1 MKTIQKRWLPLF
13 LLAAVTFLF
22 PACEGNNPSINGGG
36 GEDTSGL
43 ITLKMRNSEN
53 GETKIS
59 FGAGYFMINKAN
71 NFDEYYIAGG
81 QGGIIEF
88 CDMGTKK
95 LSAIK
100 TVPTSGWAREVA
112 VTPNHRYVIRNNY
125 SQWNSDIQGHEQ
137 KVAYLKLYVVDYI
150 TSTTGGII
158 GAEVQYCEWTPE
170 Q

>member
-1 MKTIQKRWLPLF
+1 MKTIQKKWLPLF

-43 ITLKMRNSEN
+43 ITLKMRNGGN
-53 GETKIS
+53 GGTTIYL
-59 FGAGYFMINKAN
+59 GGGYFMINNAN
-71 NFDEYYIAGG
+71 NFDNYGASGNVNT
-81 QGGIIEF
+81 EF

-100 TVPTSGWAREVA
+100 TVPTSGWAKEVA

-125 SQWNSDIQGHEQ
+125 EQWNNDINGYED
-137 KVAYLKLYVVDYI
+137 KVSYLKLYVVDYI
-150 TSTTGGII
+150 TSTSSVII

>member
-22 PACEGNNPSINGGG
+22 PACEKNNSSVDGSSG

-43 ITLKMRNSEN
+43 ITVKMRNRDN
-53 GETKIS
+53 GTTEIPV
-59 FGAGYFMINKAN
+59 GVGYFYINSAN
-71 NFDEYYIAGG
+71 NFYSGYSGV
-81 QGGIIEF
+81 QF

-100 TVPTSGWAREVA
+100 TLPTSGWAREVA
-112 VTPNHRYVIRNNY
+112 VTPNHRYVIRNEY
-125 SQWNSDIQGHEQ
+125 TQWNSSIQGDEQ
-137 KVAYLKLYVVDYI
+137 KVAYLKLYVMDYT
-150 TSTTGGII
+150 TSTSGSII

>member
-1 MKTIQKRWLPLF
+1 MKTIQKRWLSLF

-22 PACEGNNPSINGGG
+22 PACEGNNTSLNDGG

-43 ITLKMRNSEN
+43 ITVKMRNSDN
-53 GETKIS
+53 GKTIIS
-59 FGAGYFMINKAN
+59 VGDGHGYFYINSAN
-71 NFDEYYIAGG
+71 NFDFGSYSSSDV
-81 QGGIIEF
+81 QF

-112 VTPNHRYVIRNNY
+112 VTPNHRYVIRNEY
-125 SQWNSDIQGHEQ
+125 TQWNSSIQGDEQ
-137 KVAYLKLYVVDYI
+137 KVAYLKLYVMDYT
-150 TSTTGGII
+150 TSTSGSII
-158 GAEVQYCEWTPE
+158 GAEVQYCEWNPE

>member
-22 PACEGNNPSINGGG
+22 PACEGNNPSSNGGG

-43 ITLKMRNSEN
+43 IILKMRNSEN
-53 GETKIS
+53 GETTIS
-59 FGAGYFMINKAN
+59 IGDGYFYINKAN
-71 NFDEYYIAGG
+71 NFARDYYYDS
-81 QGGIIEF
+81 IEF

-100 TVPTSGWAREVA
+100 TVPTSGWAKEVA
-112 VTPNHRYVIRNNY
+112 VIPNHRYVIRKNY
-125 SQWNSDIQGHEQ
+125 IPGYEQ

-150 TSTTGGII
+150 TSTSGSII

>member
-1 MKTIQKRWLPLF
+1 MSLF

-22 PACEGNNPSINGGG
+22 PACEKNNSSVDGSSG
-36 GEDTSGL
+36 GEDTSGM
-43 ITLKMRNSEN
+43 ITLKMRNSDNSSTTE
-53 GETKIS
+53 IS
-59 FGAGYFMINKAN
+59 VSGGYGGYFYINSAN
-71 NFDEYYIAGG
+71 NFCSGYS
-81 QGGIIEF
+81 GIQF

-112 VTPNHRYVIRNNY
+112 VTPNHRYVIRY
-125 SQWNSDIQGHEQ
+125 EYTIWNSDLQRNEQ

-150 TSTTGGII
+150 TSTSGSII

>member
-22 PACEGNNPSINGGG
+22 PACEGNNPSTNGGG

-43 ITLKMRNSEN
+43 ITLKMRNVEN
-53 GETKIS
+53 GETTIS
-59 FGAGYFMINKAN
+59 VGDNYFRINKAN
-71 NFDEYYIAGG
+71 NFISSDGFGG
-81 QGGIIEF
+81 MIEF

-100 TVPTSGWAREVA
+100 TVPTSGWAGEVA
-112 VTPNHRYVIRNNY
+112 VIPNHRYVIRNNF
-125 SQWNSDIQGHEQ
+125 WNSSE
-137 KVAYLKLYVVDYI
+137 VAYLKLYVVDYI
-150 TSTTGGII
+150 TSTSNVII

>member
-13 LLAAVTFLF
+13 LLAALTFLF
-22 PACEGNNPSINGGG
+22 PACEKNKSSVDGSSG
-36 GEDTSGL
+36 GEDTSGM
-43 ITLKMRNSEN
+43 ITLKMRNRDN
-53 GETKIS
+53 GETTIS
-59 FGAGYFMINKAN
+59 VGGGYFWINSAN
-71 NFDEYYIAGG
+71 NFYSDYHNVQI
-81 QGGIIEF
+81 

-100 TVPTSGWAREVA
+100 TLPTSGWAKEVA
-112 VTPNHRYVIRNNY
+112 VIPNHRYVIRNEY
-125 SQWNSDIQGHEQ
+125 TLWNGSLQEYEQ

-150 TSTTGGII
+150 TSTSGSII

>member
-22 PACEGNNPSINGGG
+22 PACEGNNPSSNGGG

-43 ITLKMRNSEN
+43 ITLKMRNREN
-53 GETKIS
+53 GETTIS
-59 FGAGYFMINKAN
+59 IGDSYFMINEAN
-71 NFDEYYIAGG
+71 NFKKCYNGSMNIV
-81 QGGIIEF
+81 EF

-100 TVPTSGWAREVA
+100 TVPTSGWAEEVA
-112 VTPNHRYVIRNNY
+112 VIPNHRYVIRNNY
-125 SQWNSDIQGHEQ
+125 SQWNSDLQRNEQ

-150 TSTTGGII
+150 TSTSGSII

>member
-13 LLAAVTFLF
+13 LLAAVMFLF
-22 PACEGNNPSINGGG
+22 PACEGNDPSSNGGG

-43 ITLKMRNSEN
+43 ITVKMRNSDN
-53 GETKIS
+53 GKTQIYIGGGS
-59 FGAGYFMINKAN
+59 FYINNAN
-71 NFDEYYIAGG
+71 NFAINGYTT
-81 QGGIIEF
+81 EF

-100 TVPTSGWAREVA
+100 TVPTSGWAKEVA
-112 VTPNHRYVIRNNY
+112 VIPNHRYVIRNNY
-125 SQWNSDIQGHEQ
+125 IQWNNSDQESEQ

-150 TSTTGGII
+150 TSTTGVII

>member
-13 LLAAVTFLF
+13 LLAALTFLF
-22 PACEGNNPSINGGG
+22 PACEKNNSSVDGSSG

-43 ITLKMRNSEN
+43 ITVKMRNSEN
-53 GETKIS
+53 GETTILV
-59 FGAGYFMINKAN
+59 GGGYFYINKAN
-71 NFDEYYIAGG
+71 NFANSGYGNANTEI
-81 QGGIIEF
+81 

-112 VTPNHRYVIRNNY
+112 VTPNHRYVIRNEY
-125 SQWNSDIQGHEQ
+125 TQWNSSIQGTEQ
-137 KVAYLKLYVVDYI
+137 KVAYLKLYVVDYTTN
-150 TSTTGGII
+150 TSGGII

>member
-13 LLAAVTFLF
+13 LLAALTFLF

-59 FGAGYFMINKAN
+59 FGGEHFYINSAN
-71 NFDEYYIAGG
+71 NFYSPYGSSV
-81 QGGIIEF
+81 QF

-112 VTPNHRYVIRNNY
+112 VTPNHRYVIR
-125 SQWNSDIQGHEQ
+125 SDIQGYEQ
-137 KVAYLKLYVVDYI
+137 KYLKLYVVDYI
-150 TSTTGGII
+150 TSTTGVII

>member
-13 LLAAVTFLF
+13 LLAAVMFLF
-22 PACEGNNPSINGGG
+22 PACEGNDPSSNGGG

-53 GETKIS
+53 GETMIHI
-59 FGAGYFMINKAN
+59 GGGYFMMNKAN
-71 NFDEYYIAGG
+71 NFANYGSYGNVNT
-81 QGGIIEF
+81 EF

-100 TVPTSGWAREVA
+100 TVPTSGWAKEVA
-112 VTPNHRYVIRNNY
+112 VIPNHRYVIRNNY
-125 SQWNSDIQGHEQ
+125 SQWNSDIQGNEQ
-137 KVAYLKLYVVDYI
+137 KVAYIKLYVVDYTTN
-150 TSTTGGII
+150 TSGGII

>member
-43 ITLKMRNSEN
+43 ITVKMRNRDNN
-53 GETKIS
+53 GTTEIS
-59 FGAGYFMINKAN
+59 VGGVYINSAN
-71 NFDEYYIAGG
+71 NFCSFYSGV
-81 QGGIIEF
+81 QF

-112 VTPNHRYVIRNNY
+112 VTPNHRYVIRY
-125 SQWNSDIQGHEQ
+125 EGTIWNSDLQRNEQ

-150 TSTTGGII
+150 TSTSGSII

>member
-1 MKTIQKRWLPLF
+1 MKTIQKRWLSLF
-13 LLAAVTFLF
+13 LLAALTFLF
-22 PACEGNNPSINGGG
+22 PACEKNNSSVDGSSG

-43 ITLKMRNSEN
+43 ITVKMRNRDN
-53 GETKIS
+53 GTTEIPVGGGD
-59 FGAGYFMINKAN
+59 FYINNAN
-71 NFDEYYIAGG
+71 NFCSAYS
-81 QGGIIEF
+81 GIQF

-100 TVPTSGWAREVA
+100 TLPTLGWAKEVA
-112 VTPNHRYVIRNNY
+112 VIPNHRYVIRSEY
-125 SQWNSDIQGHEQ
+125 SQWNSDIQGYEQ

-150 TSTTGGII
+150 TSTTGVII

>member
-1 MKTIQKRWLPLF
+1 MRTIQKRWLPLF

-53 GETKIS
+53 GETTIS
-59 FGAGYFMINKAN
+59 VGGGHFCINSAN
-71 NFDEYYIAGG
+71 NFYYGYS
-81 QGGIIEF
+81 GIQF

-112 VTPNHRYVIRNNY
+112 VTPNHRYVIRSEY
-125 SQWNSDIQGHEQ
+125 SIWNSDLQRNEQ

-150 TSTTGGII
+150 TSTSGGII

-170 Q
+170 E